1 MTAWRGLPD
10 RFRTRQVIAKGPQS
24 GVLLADDLSNR
35 SLVLV
40 RVLPARWLG
49 TDLTEHLEDAARR
62 LVAAESILGVVV
74 PRLEISRS
82 GRVAFIVRQFVRGQ
96 TLAECVDGSDQG
108 VATYLEVATSAVRG
122 MCFLHAAGITHGN
135 IKASNLVLCS
145 RGVALLDY
153 GLAPLSALLDFKD
166 QFPAEPPASAAE
178 SQTADIA
185 AMGALLCKTF
195 ERILTRAQ
203 ATASSSHYELNVLA
217 RMVLRRLAGFDG
229 CYDVLEAAVQDLEH
243 LVVAYHS
250 GELDGVSIGAHDVR
264 RALGQAVFVARPYEW
279 QQLTEALE
287 RSATERAQSLYVEGP
302 AGIGKTRLLREFARW
317 AQAERGA
324 RLIYVKNEQAVAS
337 RPHAVRSA
345 LVHALR
351 PPHERQDFSTVAPDD
366 GAGADGTQIPD
377 AVRTDEAARRVA
389 VRLGELAVASQP
401 LLVVVDDCH
410 FAHHEDLQLLRRL
423 ATLTPTIG
431 RDVVLMFA
439 SRGVSNSVVESPAIE
454 TDRIIRMVSM
464 QPDGVRSILTSM
476 AGKLDD
482 HVVEEVISWA
492 QGNPLHAENAIH
504 FLVDNGSV
512 IPGPQGWAR
521 HGHLPVPPDV
531 LTRRVGSLPPALRSI
546 LKVAAVIGFR
556 GRIDILARAAGA
568 SPGWCNATLGE
579 LARRGLVHV
588 QTSPGVTNGES
599 AVFAFAH
606 DTVRDVALADDEG
619 PELSEIHR
627 RVAHSLLDQGC
638 NDEFDL
644 AFHLARGGDPEA
656 AYPHAV
662 AAARIARSRYSLDTA
677 CEYYELALSV
687 RTTYELLR
695 ELGEALMLEGRYPAA
710 IDALRQALAWCPG
723 SDTVAEAEVLRL
735 LGETLFKSSR
745 QKQAEHCLLAAL
757 RALDERVPRTDF
769 GFVVALAAQVIRLS
783 RVGRMTI
790 RHRSRTSE
798 SAGLKSA
805 IFGNLAYCWFFQNS
819 VRAMWAQARQ
829 MAMARACAVGGPERA
844 HACATHAVLS
854 SAQLG
859 LGRRGARYGE
869 RALSIRAR
877 QGDEWGEAHALHLCG
892 VALVASG
899 ESRRALDLLTAAA
912 ERFDRTADRWEAHT
926 SRWHRALALYQLGE
940 REAACQEAAAAG
952 EMAEAI
958 SDRQTSVIAF
968 TFNALAGSGE
978 TEKPQPVPQDDFDGM
993 TTVLYLLGRAVVRL
1007 EANDLTAAGEVL
1019 DQATSEIRRRR
1030 LINTYVAPV
1039 LSWRATVTRWRA
1051 ESEPSGSSAARR
1063 WAVRAAMRAIVAAAV
1078 SVVYRT
1084 ERVQALGEM
1093 GRAPGVIRHAFIRQ
1107 GA

>member
-1 MTAWRGLPD
+1 MTAWCGLPD
-10 RFRTRQVIAKGPQS
+10 RFRARQVLAKGRQS

-49 TDLTEHLEDAARR
+49 AELTELLEHAAGG
-62 LVAAESILGVVV
+62 LAAAEPVPGVVV
-74 PRLEISRS
+74 PHLEISRS
-82 GRVAFIVRQFVRGQ
+82 GRVAFIVRQFVPGQ
-96 TLAECVDGSDQG
+96 TLAEFVDGFDRG
-108 VATYLEVATSAVRG
+108 VGKYLEIATWAIRG
-122 MCFLHAAGITHGN
+122 MCFLQAAGITHGN
-135 IKASNLVLCS
+135 IKASNLVICNG
-145 RGVALLDY
+145 GVALLDY

-166 QFPAEPPASAAE
+166 HFPGDPPTPAPEPP
-178 SQTADIA
+178 TADIA
-185 AMGALLCKTF
+185 DIGALLCDTF
-195 ERILTRAQ
+195 EQILARTQ
-203 ATASSSHYELNVLA
+203 ATASSSQQELNVLA
-217 RMVLRRLAGFDG
+217 RTVLRRLAGFDG
-229 CYDVLEAAVQDLEH
+229 CYNTLEAAVQDLEH
-243 LVVAYHS
+243 LMVAYHS
-250 GELDGVSIGAHDVR
+250 GELDGVSIGAHDLR
-264 RALGQAVFVARPYEW
+264 RALGPAVFVARPCEW
-279 QQLTEALE
+279 QQLTKALE
-287 RSATERAQSLYVEGP
+287 RSATEQAQSLYVEGP

-351 PPHERQDFSTVAPDD
+351 HPHEREDFSTVAPCD
-366 GAGADGTQIPD
+366 GAGPNDTQIPD
-377 AVRTDEAARRVA
+377 AVRTDEAARQVA
-389 VRLGELAVASQP
+389 ARLGELAVAGHP

-410 FAHHEDLQLLRRL
+410 FAHHEDLLLLRRL

-431 RDVVLMFA
+431 PNVVLIFA
-439 SRGVSNSVVESPAIE
+439 SRSVGNSVVQSPTIE
-454 TDRIIRMVSM
+454 TDQIIRVLSM

-482 HVVEEVISWA
+482 YVVEEVISWA
-492 QGNPLHAENAIH
+492 QGNPLHAQNAIH

-521 HGHLPVPPDV
+521 RGHLPVPPDV
-531 LTRRVGSLPPALRSI
+531 LTRRVGSLPLALRSI

-556 GRIDILARAAGA
+556 GQIDILAPAAGA
-568 SPGWCNATLGE
+568 SPSECKAMLGE
-579 LARRGLVHV
+579 LARRGLVNVH
-588 QTSPGVTNGES
+588 TSPGVANGEH

-619 PELSEIHR
+619 AELAEIHR
-627 RVAHSLLDQGC
+627 RVAHSLLDHGH

-662 AAARIARSRYSLDTA
+662 AAARTARSRYSLDTA
-677 CEYYELALSV
+677 SEYYELALSV
-687 RTTYELLR
+687 RTTYDLLR
-695 ELGEALMLEGRYPAA
+695 ELGEVLMLEGRYPAA
-710 IDALRQALAWCPG
+710 IDALRQALARCPK
-723 SDTVAEAEVLRL
+723 SDTVAQAEVFRL
-735 LGETLFKSSR
+735 LGETLFKSGR
-745 QKQAEHCLLAAL
+745 LKQAEHYLLAAL
-757 RALDERVPRTDF
+757 RTLGERVPHADY
-769 GFVVALAAQVIRLS
+769 GFVVGLATQVVRLS
-783 RVGRMTI
+783 RIGRMTV
-790 RHRSRTSE
+790 RHESRAPD
-798 SAGLKSA
+798 SADLKSA
-805 IFGNLAYCWFFQNS
+805 IFGNLAYCWFYHNS
-819 VRAMWAQARQ
+819 VRAMWAQTRQ
-829 MAMARACAVGGPERA
+829 MAMARACAVNGPERA
-844 HACATHAVLS
+844 HACATYAVLS

-869 RALSIRAR
+869 RALSIRAC
-877 QGDEWGEAHALHLCG
+877 QGDEWGKAHALHLCG

-926 SRWHRALALYQLGE
+926 SRWHRALALYNLGE
-940 REAACQEAAAAG
+940 REAAAQEAAATG

-968 TFNALAGSGE
+968 TFNALASSGE
-978 TEKPQPVPQDDFDGM
+978 TDKPQPVPQDDFDGL
-993 TTVLYLLGRAVVRL
+993 TTVLYLLGRAVVLL
-1007 EANDLTAAGEVL
+1007 ETNDLTAAGDVL
-1019 DQATSEIRRRR
+1019 DQATNEIRGRR
-1030 LINTYVAPV
+1030 LINVYVAPV

-1063 WAVRAAMRAIVAAAV
+1063 WAARAVMRAMVAAAV

-1093 GRAPGVIRHAFIRQ
+1093 GRAPAVIRHAFIRR
-1107 GA
+1107 GE